1 MQKHEAV
8 LSAFQFKRVK
18 SDLIQVFNAGSYLM
32 AEYNER
38 TGAVSWQRLLLT
50 GQREIV
56 ERWLRERYPIKV
68 AGAPSVASVATKV
81 VAAKVVAAKVTAKVV
96 AAPGSKPVAKRAV
109 AARTA
114 TAKARPHR
122 ARAAR

>member
-68 AGAPSVASVATKV
+68 AGAPVVASAATKV
-81 VAAKVVAAKVTAKVV
+81 VASKVLAAKVTAKVV
-96 AAPGSKPVAKRAV
+96 AAPKPVAKRAV

>member
-18 SDLIQVFNAGSYLM
+18 SDLIQVYNAGSYLM

-68 AGAPSVASVATKV
+68 A
-81 VAAKVVAAKVTAKVV
+81 V
-96 AAPGSKPVAKRAV
+96 AAPPPPKAAPKPAAKRAT
-109 AARTA
+109 AARPA
-114 TAKARPHR
+114 AAAKARPHR

>member
-81 VAAKVVAAKVTAKVV
+81 VAAKVTAKVV
-96 AAPGSKPVAKRAV
+96 AAPVAKPVAKRAV

-114 TAKARPHR
+114 TPKARPHR

>member
-68 AGAPSVASVATKV
+68 AGAPV
-81 VAAKVVAAKVTAKVV
+81 VAPKAVAGKVTAKVV
-96 AAPGSKPVAKRAV
+96 AAPVAKPVAKRAV
-109 AARTA
+109 AAPA
-114 TAKARPHR
+114 AKARPHR
-122 ARAAR
+122 ARATR

>member
-56 ERWLRERYPIKV
+56 ERWLRERYPMKV
-68 AGAPSVASVATKV
+68 AGAPV
-81 VAAKVVAAKVTAKVV
+81 VAPKAVAAKVTAKVV
-96 AAPGSKPVAKRAV
+96 AAPVSKPVAKRAV

-114 TAKARPHR
+114 ATKARPHR

>member
-68 AGAPSVASVATKV
+68 AGAPVVAPKA
-81 VAAKVVAAKVTAKVV
+81 VAAKVVAAKVTTKVV
-96 AAPGSKPVAKRAV
+96 AAPAAKPVAKRAV
-109 AARTA
+109 AAVPA
-114 TAKARPHR
+114 AKARPQR

>member
-68 AGAPSVASVATKV
+68 A
-81 VAAKVVAAKVTAKVV
+81 VAAAPPVA
-96 AAPGSKPVAKRAV
+96 KPVAKRAV
-109 AARTA
+109 AAPARTA
-114 TAKARPHR
+114 APATKARPQR
-122 ARAAR
+122 ARASR